1 MKCLVWQYLSYHT
14 IPRAFYISQHTILIP
29 PKNRPEKGLWYGS
42 ESIWCV
48 RIDICVHLF
57 QKYMAHLP
65 WNHFSYI
72 FVPKVT
78 MLILLQGST
87 SNLTLSTFDMMVNWL
102 FSKTKPTPC
111 RLGLGTLKTVKCI
124 LMTGMQWS
132 SLWQLCLQ
140 SDRWLSMIPYGPYL
154 IRYWRKAQYH
164 IGQAWLGARG
174 CSMTAEGT

>member
-72 FVPKVT
+72 FVLKVT

-111 RLGLGTLKTVKCI
+111 RLGLGLLNVFLWQECNGLLCDSSVYRAI
-124 LMTGMQWS
+124 AG
-132 SLWQLCLQ
+132 SLWYHMGHT
-140 SDRWLSMIPYGPYL
+140 WLDTGGRPN
-154 IRYWRKAQYH
+154 
-164 IGQAWLGARG
+164 
-174 CSMTAEGT
+174 TT